1 MPTCREVMTPDPAC
15 CLPTDS
21 VTRVAQIM
29 KQEDVGSVPV
39 VESGDSKRLVGI
51 VTDRDLVT
59 EVLAS
64 GRSVEQAT
72 ARDAMTSDPV
82 SCSEDDDASRAVALM
97 AERQVRRMP
106 VVDQAGRVVGIVA
119 QADVATR
126 LSSDSSTGQ
135 MVESISEPSL
145 GGR

>member
-1 MPTCREVMTPDPAC
+1 MPTAREVMTVDPVC
-15 CLPTDS
+15 CLPTDP
-21 VTRVAQIM
+21 VTRVAEIM

-39 VESGDSKRLVGI
+39 VESSESKRLVGI
-51 VTDRDLVT
+51 VTDRDIVI

-72 ARDAMTSDPV
+72 AQDAMTSDPACV
-82 SCSEDDDASRAVALM
+82 TEDDDASDAVALM

-106 VVDQAGRVVGIVA
+106 VVDEQGRVVGIIA

-135 MVESISEPSL
+135 MVESISESSL
-145 GGR
+145 SRD